1 MATITFSGLSK
12 RFGDVTAVH
21 PLDLEIADGAL
32 TVLVGPSGCGKT
44 TCLRMIAGLEEAT
57 DGDVF
62 IDDRNV
68 TRLAPK
74 DRNVSMVFQNF
85 ALYPHLSVGRNI
97 GFPLEATR
105 TPHTE
110 AQRRIQEAAA
120 LVGLDHLLDR
130 RPKALSGGQ
139 QQRVAIARAMV
150 RKPAVFLLDEPLS
163 NLDAKL
169 RVETRKELLRLQ
181 RRLAATMVYVTHD
194 QEEAMILAD
203 DLVVMRDGRVLQ
215 RGRPYDVYHSPA
227 NEFVARFIGSPEIN
241 LWHGEAHDGRFVADN
256 LSLDLPQA
264 AEGPVTLGVR
274 PDDVRRRGVL
284 PPERETAPF
293 TATVEVIE
301 LRGATAVLS
310 LDLCGQEVRAV
321 IGESELEDIQEGDQL
336 DLACDARRLHLF
348 DQQSGIRV
356 EERARTS

>member
-1 MATITFSGLSK
+1 MATITFSALSK
-12 RFGDVTAVH
+12 RFGDVVAVH

-105 TPHTE
+105 TPKPE
-110 AQRRIQEAAA
+110 AQRRTEEAAA

-150 RKPAVFLLDEPLS
+150 RQPAVFLLDEPLS

-203 DLVVMRDGRVLQ
+203 DLVVMRDGRVMQ
-215 RGRPYDVYHSPA
+215 RGRPYDVYHYPA

-241 LWHGEAHDGRFVADN
+241 LWHGEVHDGRFVADDFE
-256 LSLDLPQA
+256 LDLPGVPD
-264 AEGPVTLGVR
+264 GPLMLGVR
-274 PDDVRRRGVL
+274 PDDIRREGVL
-284 PPERETAPF
+284 PAERETALF
-293 TATVEVIE
+293 TATVEVVE

-310 LDLCGQEVRAV
+310 LDLNGHEVRVV
-321 IGESELEDIQEGDQL
+321 IGESELEDIEEGNQFDF
-336 DLACDARRLHLF
+336 ACDARRLHLF
-348 DQQSGIRV
+348 DHRSGTRLG
-356 EERARTS
+356 EHARTL